1 MNKKSVY
8 KLIGEVVYALNAKV
22 YLFVS
27 IALFILSSMQVVAQN
42 VRTVQGL
49 VTDES
54 GISIPGANVSI
65 KGTTTGTITDIDG
78 NFTISVKE
86 LDVLHFSFIGYKAQ
100 EIPVGGKTKFTVVLE
115 KDVTDLDEVVIT
127 ALGIK
132 REKKA
137 LGYSVTEVKADDI
150 AKNGEVNPIAS
161 LAGKVAGVDITQ
173 TSAGPSGSKRVVIR
187 GISELEGANQPLYV
201 IDGVPVDNSTMGQAT
216 EWGGF
221 DLGDGTADLNSED
234 IESISILKGASAS
247 ALYGSRAMNGV
258 ILITTKSGKKGQ
270 NGLGIDFNS
279 SATFDQVSTRLD
291 EYQTIYGQGSNG
303 LLPREGQPANNI
315 TSAWGPKLDPSI
327 MLMQQ
332 DGNEYPYAHVDDNIQ
347 GFFRLG
353 KTYNNSIALSS
364 GGEKGSVRFSYT
376 NVHNEDIIPKSGLN
390 RNTFNLRAT
399 TEINDFMEVDAKAT
413 FISDNVDNR
422 PAMTDEVT
430 NIGNGLVGIVPNF
443 NEAWLQTYVDE
454 NGNYIDYTGNDYR
467 ANPYWTLN
475 ETFNESKKNRFVG
488 FAALNVAFTKDLKLR
503 LKSGIDRYNSRFIN
517 FYNKNTPTKAGG
529 VFNEINTNAEE
540 INYEALLSYNKKIGE
555 WNVSANLGGNI
566 MQNKI
571 VGNRI
576 VGTEIV
582 EPGIASII
590 NFTNVEVMP
599 SEYQKEI
606 HSVYAFAQLGYKN
619 FAFIDVTGR
628 NDWSSTLPA
637 DNNSYFYPSVSG
649 SFIFTDG
656 FDMNL
661 PWFTY
666 GKLRAS
672 WAQVGSDTDPYRL
685 ALTYGLTG
693 KSYNGMATG
702 AIMEDFIPNSELQP
716 QTTTS
721 WEVGTDLRFFNNA
734 VGLDVTYYEQTTDD
748 QILNVEV
755 PVVSGYR
762 NAILNSGSLENKGI
776 EMQLNVKPFKGD
788 FTWDIVLNYTKVWNT
803 VKSLHEKVDAYTIA
817 NARWSGVSVVALEGE
832 EFGVIMGR
840 AFKRDDDGNIVHDA
854 STGLPIATDSPQKIG
869 SILPDWTGG
878 MINTFSYKNV
888 TLKANLDVRIGGDIY
903 SITNRQMVGGGT
915 HAITEAGRE
924 GFNDWAKRND
934 DARNEWIDG
943 GNNPDDYEP
952 IPMDKGFVGEGVKLV
967 GVDEEGN
974 EIYETNDVM
983 TNPQNYW
990 RHTSTNIPESNVYDA
1005 SYIKIR
1011 DLSIGYS
1018 VPKRYLK
1025 NTPIQ
1030 GLTFSVI
1037 GRNLFTLYKNVPN
1050 IDPESTYNNGNGQGL
1065 EYGSLPT
1072 RRHYGFNLNV
1082 KF

>member
-1 MNKKSVY
+1 MNKNPINCTVY
-8 KLIGEVVYALNAKV
+8 NSSAGRLSRRLIFFAIVALLV
-22 YLFVS
+22 STVQS
-27 IALFILSSMQVVAQN
+27 IAQEQKVITGNVAD
-42 VRTVQGL
+42 VSG
-49 VTDES
+49 ES
-54 GISIPGANVSI
+54 LPGVNVSV

-78 NFTISVKE
+78 NFTLSATNS
-86 LDVLHFSFIGYKAQ
+86 DVLLISFIGYKPR
-100 EIPVGGKTKFTVVLE
+100 EIAVGEQTEIEVTLE
-115 KDVTDLDEVVIT
+115 EDVQDLGEVVIT

-150 AKNGEVNPIAS
+150 AKNGEMNPIAS

-221 DLGDGTADLNSED
+221 DLGDGTSDLNPED
-234 IESISILKGASAS
+234 IESISVLKGASAS

-270 NGLGIDFNS
+270 KGLGIDVNS
-279 SATFDQVSTRLD
+279 STTVDQVSTRLD
-291 EYQTIYGQGSNG
+291 DYQTTYGQGNNG

-327 MLMQQ
+327 MLAQQ
-332 DGNEYPYAHVDDNIQ
+332 DGNEYPYSRVDENIQ

-353 KTYNNSIALSS
+353 KTFNNSVALSS
-364 GGEKGSVRFSYT
+364 GSEKGSVRFSYT
-376 NVHNEDIIPKSGLN
+376 NVHNKDIIPKSGLS
-390 RNTFNLRAT
+390 RNTFNLRAM
-399 TEINDFMEVDAKAT
+399 TEINKFIELDAKAT
-413 FISDNVDNR
+413 YIADKVNNR

-443 NEAWLQTYVDE
+443 DQAWLKTYVDE

-475 ETFNESKKNRFVG
+475 ETFNESRKNRFVG
-488 FAALNVAFTKDLKLR
+488 FASLNVTLTRDLKLR
-503 LKSGIDRYNSRFIN
+503 LKSGIDRYNSRFVN

-529 VFNEINTNAEE
+529 VYNEINTNAEE
-540 INYEALLSYNKKIGE
+540 VNYEALLSYTKKIGD
-555 WNVSANLGGNI
+555 WDISASLGGNI
-566 MQNKI
+566 MKNKI
-571 VGNRI
+571 QSNSI

-582 EPGIASII
+582 ESGIASII

-599 SEYQKEI
+599 TEYQKEI
-606 HSVYAFAQLGYKN
+606 QSVYAFAQFGYKN

-628 NDWSSTLPA
+628 NDWSSTLPM

-649 SFIFTDG
+649 SFIFTDAA
-656 FDMNL
+656 DLNL

-666 GKLRAS
+666 GKVRAS

-702 AIMEDFIPNSELQP
+702 AIMEDFVPKDNLLP

-721 WEVGTDLRFFNNA
+721 WEIGTDLRFFNNA
-734 VGLDVTYYEQTTDD
+734 VGLDFTYYEQTTDD

-755 PVVSGYR
+755 PLVSGYH

-776 EMQLNVKPFKGD
+776 EMQLNLKPFRGD
-788 FTWDIVLNYTKVWNT
+788 FTWDIVLNYTKVWNK

-840 AFKRDDDGNIVHDA
+840 AYKCDPDGNIVHNA
-854 STGLPIATDSPQKIG
+854 TTGMPMATDNPEKIG

-878 MINTFSYKNV
+878 MINTFSYKNL
-888 TLKANLDVRIGGDIY
+888 TLKANLDIRIGGDIY
-903 SITNRQMVGGGT
+903 SITNRTMMDGGT
-915 HAITEAGRE
+915 HGITEGGRE
-924 GFNDWAKRND
+924 GFLDWARRNE
-934 DARNEWIDG
+934 DARLDWIAG
-943 GNNPDDYEP
+943 GNNPEDYVP
-952 IPMDKGFVGEGVKLV
+952 IPMDKGYIGEGVKLV
-967 GVDEEGN
+967 GVDPDGN
-974 EIYETNDVM
+974 EIYEENDVI

-990 RHTSTNIPESNVYDA
+990 RHTSSNIPESNVYDA

-1011 DLSIGYS
+1011 DLSLGYS
-1018 VPKRYLK
+1018 VPQRFLK

-1030 GLTFSVI
+1030 GLTISVI